1 MKELFSLISLIISL
15 LLSTKATVFQFSP
28 RALPLIKQAVDS
40 PRLSARSALLVDVDS
55 GTVIFQKNP
64 HFRLNPASITK
75 MTTAIA
81 ALEIYPVDEIITV
94 KAAYPVG
101 KTMNLE
107 ADEKISVE
115 NLIYG
120 LLIHS
125 ANDAA
130 FVLAGQQ
137 PKKVKTFIE
146 RMNQLAEE
154 LGLKDTHFVNFDGED
169 DLGHYSTAWDL
180 AQLSR
185 WALRD
190 NIFIQA
196 VGTREISV
204 WDVRKE
210 ISHHLETTNE
220 LLGVVPEIK
229 GIKTGWTPIAGE
241 CFVSLIQLENRRLIS
256 VVLNSNNR
264 FGDTKTLVNWA
275 KQSISWRD
283 YSSSHSNE
291 TAGT

>member
-1 MKELFSLISLIISL
+1 MKELFSLVSLIISL
-15 LLSTKATVFQFSP
+15 LLPTETAALQFSP
-28 RALPLIKQAVDS
+28 RPFPLIKQAVDL
-40 PRLSARSALLVDVDS
+40 PRLSAKSALLIDVDS

-64 HFRLNPASITK
+64 HLRLNPASITK
-75 MTTAIA
+75 IATAIA
-81 ALEIYPVDEIITV
+81 ALETYPVDEIITV
-94 KAAYPVG
+94 KSAYPVG
-101 KTMNLE
+101 KIMGLE
-107 ADEKISVE
+107 AGEKISVK

-137 PKKVKTFIE
+137 PKKIKVFVG

-154 LGLKDTHFVNFDGED
+154 LGLRDTHFVNFDGED
-169 DLGHYSTAWDL
+169 DLAHYSTAWDL

-185 WALRD
+185 LALKD

-196 VGTREISV
+196 VGIRKMVIWDIKGEIG
-204 WDVRKE
+204 
-210 ISHHLETTNE
+210 HHLETTNE
-220 LLGVVPEIK
+220 LLGFVPEIK
-229 GIKTGWTPIAGE
+229 GIKTGWTPVAGE
-241 CFVSLIQLENRRLIS
+241 CFVGLVQLENQRLIS
-256 VVLNSNNR
+256 VVLNSDDR

-275 KQSISWRD
+275 KRSISWRD
-283 YSSSHSNE
+283 YSSSHSSE

>member
-1 MKELFSLISLIISL
+1 MKELFSLASLIISL
-15 LLSTKATVFQFSP
+15 LLPTETAALQFSP
-28 RALPLIKQAVDS
+28 RPLPLIKQAVDL
-40 PRLSARSALLVDVDS
+40 PRLSAKSALLIDVDS

-64 HFRLNPASITK
+64 HLRLNPASVTK
-75 MTTAIA
+75 IATAIA
-81 ALEIYPVDEIITV
+81 ALETYPVDEIITV
-94 KAAYPVG
+94 KSAYPVG
-101 KTMNLE
+101 KVMGLE
-107 ADEKISVE
+107 ASEKISVE

-137 PKKVKTFIE
+137 PEKIKVFIG

-154 LGLKDTHFVNFDGED
+154 LGLGDTHFVNFDGED
-169 DLGHYSTAWDL
+169 DLAHYSTAWDL

-185 WALRD
+185 SALKD

-196 VGTREISV
+196 VGIREMVV
-204 WDVRKE
+204 WDIKGE
-210 ISHHLETTNE
+210 IGHHLETTNE
-220 LLGVVPEIK
+220 LLGFVPEIK

-241 CFVSLIQLENRRLIS
+241 CFVGLIQLENQRLIS
-256 VVLNSNNR
+256 VVLNSDDR

-283 YSSSHSNE
+283 YSSSHSSE